1 MSAYSPSPVDQSTHF
16 DLITH
21 SPDGESRG
29 LDFRVGDL
37 FPMDPRPHQRLKI
50 DEPASAARPWG
61 LQFLYAPTQPVGKR
75 RSDTSDFTTGG
86 GQDNQNPED
95 WDKD

>member
-1 MSAYSPSPVDQSTHF
+1 MSEQTPTRPTNGL

-29 LDFRVGDL
+29 LDFRFGDV

-50 DEPASAARPWG
+50 DEPASEARPWG
-61 LQFLYAPTQPVGKR
+61 LRFLRAPQHPTGKR
-75 RSDTSDFTTGG
+75 RSGTSDFTTGG
-86 GQDNQNPED
+86 SRDDNQGPED

>member
-1 MSAYSPSPVDQSTHF
+1 MSAHTSADQSDDF

-50 DEPASAARPWG
+50 DEPASEARPWG
-61 LQFLYAPTQPVGKR
+61 LQFLRTPQHPTGKR
-75 RSDTSDFTTGG
+75 RGDTSDFTTGG
-86 GQDNQNPED
+86 AKEDNQGPED